1 MKKYCIISVLF
12 IFSLGCKKQFEAPVP
27 EIKWSAFDSAI
38 AVPLSYNTRQ
48 KIEGIYSFTDG
59 ADGFGDFSALKWS
72 YLINNTDTTFYLS
85 IFCEKQIAYFI
96 CQGKR
101 VDTNILLN
109 GYWRKMTNT
118 ETGRVRFTIS
128 QKNGAKHLL
137 SARPFNMNT
146 DSILIS
152 GAYGNGNDIPDQ
164 KITFKYKR
172 PLYNAKPFDILAD
185 RGGGRTS
192 DLLPASENSVEII
205 KMASRFGGTGIEI
218 DIRVSSD
225 GVPLLF
231 HDLTLNERIIQK
243 NGLLG
248 PIENYTFAQ
257 LNALVR
263 LEQGEHIPSL
273 REVLNTVVYNTPL
286 NYVWLDVKYNS
297 SLQAVRDLQK
307 EFTQKALAIG
317 RKVDI
322 VIGIPDQ
329 ATLTNFLALKDYK
342 ESLSLCEM
350 SLEDVRNVS
359 AHYWAPRWTLGLQN
373 EMVDQMHTEGRKA
386 IVWTLNV
393 PGNVLEFMNQGRF
406 DGILS
411 NYPSIVAYY
420 YYARQ

>member
-1 MKKYCIISVLF
+1 MKKLCIISILV
-12 IFSLGCKKQFEAPVP
+12 IFSMGCKKQFEAPVP
-27 EIKWSAFDSAI
+27 ETKWSAFDSAI
-38 AVPLSYNTRQ
+38 AVSLSYNTRQ

-59 ADGFGDFSALKWS
+59 ADGFGDFTALKWS

-85 IFCEKQIAYFI
+85 MFCEKQIAYFI

-118 ETGRVRFTIS
+118 ETGKARFTIS

-137 SARPFNMNT
+137 GTGPFNINT
-146 DSILIS
+146 DSILIT

-164 KITFKYKR
+164 KITLKYKR
-172 PLYNAKPFDILAD
+172 PLYNAKPLDILAD

-248 PIENYTFAQ
+248 PIENYTYAQ
-257 LNALVR
+257 LNTLVR

-297 SLQAVRDLQK
+297 SLQALRDLQK
-307 EFTQKALAIG
+307 EFTQ
-317 RKVDI
+317 
-322 VIGIPDQ
+322 
-329 ATLTNFLALKDYK
+329 
-342 ESLSLCEM
+342 S
-350 SLEDVRNVS
+350 
-359 AHYWAPRWTLGLQN
+359 
-373 EMVDQMHTEGRKA
+373 
-386 IVWTLNV
+386 
-393 PGNVLEFMNQGRF
+393 
-406 DGILS
+406 
-411 NYPSIVAYY
+411 PS
-420 YYARQ
+420 